1 MNGNWRRIII
11 PVVILP
17 FLLNMAGLQGLNGQE
32 IILRKGDRLELK
44 VENRRE
50 LDRQLVLDESGQVT
64 IPVVGEIR
72 LEGLLLEE
80 ARNLILER
88 LRETYPSVSSLD
100 VNLYGEESRRL
111 IYVQGEVIRPGRYG
125 FMEPPNVWEAIREA
139 GGASPRAALGAVR
152 IIHGEGEDRQTEII
166 NLQEVIDSG
175 NFASLP
181 RLKVGDTVFVPETE
195 SRIRAEDAVK
205 ILGAVANPGS
215 FNLQDNN
222 RLEDVIIAAGGV
234 SDNADLKDIRIIR
247 KIPGGK
253 VITVKVDF
261 TEYLD
266 EGVLEN
272 NPMVYPGDMV
282 NVPRRSN
289 VLREL
294 FTNPGYVI
302 GILTASM
309 TLLAILLR

>member
-1 MNGNWRRIII
+1 MNEKWRKIVI
-11 PVVILP
+11 PVVIIVLITHS
-17 FLLNMAGLQGLNGQE
+17 AGIRALNGQE
-32 IILRKGDRLELK
+32 IRLRKGDRLELN

-50 LDRQLVLDESGQVT
+50 LDRQLVIDESGQVT
-64 IPVVGEIR
+64 IPVVGKIE

-88 LRETYPSVSSLD
+88 FREIYPSITSLD
-100 VNLYGEESRRL
+100 VDLYGEEARRL
-111 IYVQGEVIRPGRYG
+111 IYVQGEVLQPGRYG

-139 GGASPRAALGAVR
+139 GGASPRAALEAVR

-175 NFASLP
+175 DFASLP
-181 RLKVGDTVFVPETE
+181 RLKVGDTVFVPERE
-195 SRIRAEDAVK
+195 SRFRAEDAVK
-205 ILGAVANPGS
+205 VLGAVANPGS
-215 FNLQDNN
+215 FNLRDKN
-222 RLEDVIIAAGGV
+222 RLEDVIVAAGGV
-234 SDNADLKDIRIIR
+234 IDNADLKDIRIIR
-247 KIPGGK
+247 KVAGGK

-266 EGVLEN
+266 EGILEN
-272 NPMVYPGDMV
+272 NPVVYPGDMV

-289 VLREL
+289 VLVEL
-294 FTNPGYVI
+294 FTNPGYVV

-309 TLLAILLR
+309 TLVAILLR

>member
-1 MNGNWRRIII
+1 MNEKWRKIVI
-11 PVVILP
+11 PVVIIVLITHS
-17 FLLNMAGLQGLNGQE
+17 AGIRTLNGQE
-32 IILRKGDRLELK
+32 IRLRKGDRLELN

-50 LDRQLVLDESGQVT
+50 LDRQLVIDESGQVT
-64 IPVVGEIR
+64 IPVVGKIE

-88 LRETYPSVSSLD
+88 FREIYPSITSLD
-100 VNLYGEESRRL
+100 VDLYGEEARRL
-111 IYVQGEVIRPGRYG
+111 IYVQGEVLQPGRYG

-139 GGASPRAALGAVR
+139 GGASPRAALEAVR

-175 NFASLP
+175 DFASLP
-181 RLKVGDTVFVPETE
+181 RLKVGDTVFVPERE
-195 SRIRAEDAVK
+195 SRFRAEDAVK
-205 ILGAVANPGS
+205 VLGAVANPGS
-215 FNLQDNN
+215 FNLRDKN
-222 RLEDVIIAAGGV
+222 RLEDVIVAAGGV
-234 SDNADLKDIRIIR
+234 IDNADLKDIRIIR
-247 KIPGGK
+247 KVAGGK

-266 EGVLEN
+266 EGILEN
-272 NPMVYPGDMV
+272 NPVVYPGDMV

-289 VLREL
+289 VLVEL
-294 FTNPGYVI
+294 FTNPGYVV

-309 TLLAILLR
+309 TLVAILLR